1 LKDKHSKQNMMVVS
15 PGTLYVVAT
24 PIGHRDDITLR
35 ALKILG
41 QVDLI
46 AAEDTRKT
54 RRFLELHGIN
64 ASFIS
69 YHEHNEQDRAPQI
82 LKKLQTGTSIA
93 LVSNAGTPTVS
104 DPGYRLIKSAAK
116 NNVTIVPV
124 PGVSAA
130 AAALSVAG
138 LPTDAFT
145 FAGFLPKKKG
155 KRLKLLAQLA
165 QEPRTLI
172 FYESP
177 KRILT
182 LINEIIDTMGDR
194 YGVMARE
201 MTKLHE
207 EFIRDQLSEILA
219 ALKGRSAIK
228 GECTLLVSGWDD
240 NRAVEWE
247 SVQNEIK
254 DQLQSSTEPIS
265 KVVKKISQ
273 KYGLPKNKVYQEA
286 LVIRRPRTDDGG
298 RKTEDP
304 ALPVGLAAADRR
316 QMIEKSEDKE

>member
-1 LKDKHSKQNMMVVS
+1 MPLNSPTHNSSKLVS

-24 PIGHRDDITLR
+24 PIGHRDDLTLR

-54 RRFLELHGIN
+54 RRFLELHGIKG
-64 ASFIS
+64 SFIS
-69 YHEHNEQDRAPQI
+69 YHEHNEKERTPQI
-82 LKKLQTGTSIA
+82 LKKLQTGVSIA

-104 DPGYRLIKSAAK
+104 DPGYRLIKSAAGHE
-116 NNVTIVPV
+116 VTIVPV

-130 AAALSVAG
+130 ATALSVAG

-155 KRLKLLAQLA
+155 KRLKLLDRLA

-182 LINEIIDTMGDR
+182 LISEIIDTMGDR
-194 YGVMARE
+194 FGVLARE

-219 ALKGRSAIK
+219 ILKRRSAIK
-228 GECTLLVSGWDD
+228 GECTLLVSGWDE

-247 SVQNEIK
+247 SVENEIK
-254 DQLQSSTEPIS
+254 EEMQSSTEPVS
-265 KVVKKISQ
+265 ELVKRISQ
-273 KYGLPKNKVYQEA
+273 KYNLPKNKVYQEA
-286 LVIRRPRTDDGG
+286 LDVRRQRTEDRGQ
-298 RKTEDP
+298 KTEN
-304 ALPVGLAAADRR
+304 R
-316 QMIEKSEDKE
+316 

>member
-1 LKDKHSKQNMMVVS
+1 LKDKHSKQNMMIVS

-24 PIGHRDDITLR
+24 PIGHRDDLTLR
-35 ALKILG
+35 ALKILD

-54 RRFLELHGIN
+54 RRFLELHGITG
-64 ASFIS
+64 SFIS
-69 YHEHNEQDRAPQI
+69 YHEHNEKERTPQI

-104 DPGYRLIKSAAK
+104 DPGYRLIKSAARHE
-116 NNVTIVPV
+116 VTIVPV

-130 AAALSVAG
+130 ATALSVAG
-138 LPTDAFT
+138 LPTDGFT
-145 FAGFLPKKKG
+145 FLGFLPKKKG
-155 KRLKLLAQLA
+155 KRLKLLEQLA

-177 KRILT
+177 KRIQT

-194 YGVMARE
+194 FGVLARE

-219 ALKGRSAIK
+219 ILKKRSGIK

-247 SVQNEIK
+247 SVKNEIK
-254 DQLQSSTEPIS
+254 DQLQSSTEPVS
-265 KVVKKISQ
+265 KLVKTISQ

-286 LVIRRPRTDDGG
+286 LGV
-298 RKTEDP
+298 
-304 ALPVGLAAADRR
+304 RR
-316 QMIEKSEDKE
+316 QMTDDRGQISED

>member
-1 LKDKHSKQNMMVVS
+1 M
-15 PGTLYVVAT
+15 
-24 PIGHRDDITLR
+24 
-35 ALKILG
+35 G

-64 ASFIS
+64 GSFIS
-69 YHEHNEQDRAPQI
+69 YHEHNEKDRTPQI

-104 DPGYRLIKSAAK
+104 DPGYRLIKSAASHG
-116 NNVTIVPV
+116 VAIVPV

-155 KRLKLLAQLA
+155 KRLKLLDQLA

-182 LINEIIDTMGDR
+182 LISEIIDAMGDR
-194 YGVMARE
+194 FGVLARE
-201 MTKLHE
+201 MTKRHE

-219 ALKGRSAIK
+219 ILKRRPAIK
-228 GECTLLVSGWDD
+228 GECTLLVSGRDD
-240 NRAVEWE
+240 SRSVEWE
-247 SVQNEIK
+247 SVKTEIK
-254 DQLQSSTEPIS
+254 DQLQSSTEPVS
-265 KVVKKISQ
+265 KLVKRISQ
-273 KYGLPKNKVYQEA
+273 KYGLPKNRVYQEA
-286 LVIRRPRTDDGG
+286 LVIRGQRTDD
-298 RKTEDP
+298 
-304 ALPVGLAAADRR
+304 
-316 QMIEKSEDKE
+316 

>member
-1 LKDKHSKQNMMVVS
+1 MPSNSPINDSSKLVS

-69 YHEHNEQDRAPQI
+69 YHDHNEQNRAPQI

-219 ALKGRSAIK
+219 TLKGRSAIK

-247 SVQNEIK
+247 SVQNEIQN
-254 DQLQSSTEPIS
+254 QLQSSTEPIS
-265 KVVKKISQ
+265 TVVKKISQ

-286 LVIRRPRTDDGG
+286 LVIRRPRT
-298 RKTEDP
+298 EN
-304 ALPVGLAAADRR
+304 
-316 QMIEKSEDKE
+316 

>member
-1 LKDKHSKQNMMVVS
+1 MPLNSPIHNPHKLVS

-24 PIGHRDDITLR
+24 PIGHRDDLTLR
-35 ALKILG
+35 ALKILD

-54 RRFLELHGIN
+54 RRFLELHGITG
-64 ASFIS
+64 SFIS
-69 YHEHNEQDRAPQI
+69 YHEHNEKERTPQI

-104 DPGYRLIKSAAK
+104 DPGYRLIKSAARHE
-116 NNVTIVPV
+116 VTIVPV

-130 AAALSVAG
+130 ATALSVAG
-138 LPTDAFT
+138 LPTDGFT
-145 FAGFLPKKKG
+145 FLGFLPKKKG
-155 KRLKLLAQLA
+155 KRLKLLEQLA

-177 KRILT
+177 KRIQT

-194 YGVMARE
+194 FGVLARE

-219 ALKGRSAIK
+219 ILKKRSGIK

-247 SVQNEIK
+247 SVKNEIK
-254 DQLQSSTEPIS
+254 DQLQSSTEPVS
-265 KVVKKISQ
+265 KLVKTISQ

-286 LVIRRPRTDDGG
+286 LGV
-298 RKTEDP
+298 
-304 ALPVGLAAADRR
+304 RR
-316 QMIEKSEDKE
+316 QMTDARGQISED

>member
-1 LKDKHSKQNMMVVS
+1 MPSNLPINDSSKLVS

-69 YHEHNEQDRAPQI
+69 YHEHNEQNRAPQI

-219 ALKGRSAIK
+219 TLKGRSAIK

-286 LVIRRPRTDDGG
+286 LVIRRPRT
-298 RKTEDP
+298 EN
-304 ALPVGLAAADRR
+304 
-316 QMIEKSEDKE
+316 

>member
-1 LKDKHSKQNMMVVS
+1 LKDKHSKQNMMIVS

-24 PIGHRDDITLR
+24 PIGHRDDLTLR

-64 ASFIS
+64 GSFIS
-69 YHEHNEQDRAPQI
+69 YHEHNEKERTPQI
-82 LKKLQTGTSIA
+82 LKKLQNGTSIA

-104 DPGYRLIKSAAK
+104 DPGYRLIKSAADHG
-116 NNVTIVPV
+116 VAIVPV

-130 AAALSVAG
+130 ATALSVAG

-155 KRLKLLAQLA
+155 KRLKLLEQLA
-165 QEPRTLI
+165 LEPRTLI

-177 KRILT
+177 KRILM
-182 LINEIIDTMGDR
+182 LINEIIDAMGDR
-194 YGVMARE
+194 FGVLARE
-201 MTKLHE
+201 MTKIHE
-207 EFIRDQLSEILA
+207 EFIRAQLTEIRAILER
-219 ALKGRSAIK
+219 RSAIK

-240 NRAVEWE
+240 NPSVEWE
-247 SVQNEIK
+247 SVKNEIK
-254 DQLQSSTEPIS
+254 EELQSSTEPVSRLVKRIS
-265 KVVKKISQ
+265 R
-273 KYGLPKNKVYQEA
+273 KYGLPKNKVYQET
-286 LVIRRPRTDDGG
+286 LIIRSQTADDPSSPEGF
-298 RKTEDP
+298 
-304 ALPVGLAAADRR
+304 AAAGRG
-316 QMIEKSEDKE
+316 QKAEDS

>member
-1 LKDKHSKQNMMVVS
+1 MPLNSPIHNSREVVS

-24 PIGHRDDITLR
+24 PIGHRDDLTLR

-54 RRFLELHGIN
+54 RRFLDLHGIDG
-64 ASFIS
+64 SFIS
-69 YHEHNEQDRAPQI
+69 YHEHNEKVRTPQI

-104 DPGYRLIKSAAK
+104 DPGYRLIKSAAC
-116 NNVTIVPV
+116 NGVAIVPV

-155 KRLKLLAQLA
+155 KRLKLLDQLA

-182 LINEIIDTMGDR
+182 LISEIIDAMGDR
-194 YGVMARE
+194 FGVLARE
-201 MTKLHE
+201 MTKRHE
-207 EFIRDQLSEILA
+207 EFIRDHLSEIRAVLE
-219 ALKGRSAIK
+219 KRSAIK
-228 GECTLLVSGWDD
+228 GECTLLVSGWDE
-240 NRAVEWE
+240 NSPVEWE
-247 SVQNEIK
+247 SVQIEIR
-254 DQLQSSTEPIS
+254 DQLRSSTEPVS
-265 KVVKKISQ
+265 KLVKRISQ
-273 KYGLPKNKVYQEA
+273 KYGLSKNKVYQEA
-286 LVIRRPRTDDGG
+286 LKIRD
-298 RKTEDP
+298 
-304 ALPVGLAAADRR
+304 
-316 QMIEKSEDKE
+316 QM